1 MRKFFHIFLV
11 FSLLFSTAGY
21 AVTKHFCGEVLAHVS
36 IGHDNQSCCEGMEM
50 PSGCECANEVD
61 HVVIDDDYQLDQ
73 QEIKIGPALQATLLN
88 FIRFLALTPSLE
100 EHENKLHPTLEYSPF
115 TDPDI
120 HISVQSF
127 LL

>member
-1 MRKFFHIFLV
+1 MRKFFHIFLIL
-11 FSLLFSTAGY
+11 SLLFSTAGY

-36 IGHDNQSCCEGMEM
+36 VGHETKSCCDSNEM
-50 PSGCECANEVD
+50 APDCGCENQTD

-73 QEIKIGPALQATLLN
+73 QEVKVSPALQATLLN
-88 FIRFLALTPSLE
+88 FIRFLALNPSLE
-100 EHENKLHPTLEYSPF
+100 EHDNNLHSTLEYPPF
-115 TDPDI
+115 TDADI